1 MLRTSD
7 NVDSSFAGYSK
18 RFWMLRIPV
27 RQDNKLIWSNRW
39 YNPSDLRFTTPV
51 QAEKFSASQPIA
63 SDAPVHYVP
72 VSEASIKSF
81 SRASE
86 EKDIYARCQS
96 TRCEEWSTLR
106 QMYPSKGHVLRHLP
120 PKWGTWFDTKSQWSK
135 KKQTRF
141 PHINS
146 PMTV

>member
-1 MLRTSD
+1 
-7 NVDSSFAGYSK
+7 
-18 RFWMLRIPV
+18 
-27 RQDNKLIWSNRW
+27 
-39 YNPSDLRFTTPV
+39 V
-51 QAEKFSASQPIA
+51 QAVNFSVSQPKA
-63 SDAPVHYVP
+63 SDAPAHYVP
-72 VSEASIKSF
+72 THEASIKSF

-86 EKDIYARCQS
+86 EKDTYARCQS

-106 QMYPSKGHVLRHLP
+106 QMYPSKGHILRHLP
-120 PKWGTWFDTKSQWSK
+120 PKWGTCCDTESQWSK